1 MGTSV
6 VQIEDTYS
14 RWLKRTD
21 DRLREAFAAG
31 DSRRLGPGLGP
42 EAAESAYADERT

>member
-21 DRLREAFAAG
+21 ERLREAFAAG
-31 DSRRLGPGLGP
+31 DVSRGARFRTGALSDV
-42 EAAESAYADERT
+42 AAT